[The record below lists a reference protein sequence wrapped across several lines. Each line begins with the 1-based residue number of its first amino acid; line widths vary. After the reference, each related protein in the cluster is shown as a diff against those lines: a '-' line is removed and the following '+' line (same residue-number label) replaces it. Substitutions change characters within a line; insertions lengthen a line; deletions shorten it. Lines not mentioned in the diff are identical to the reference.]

1 MRCKKLSVS
10 KKEEN
15 KWTRCDSFNAS
26 NPRLIWELDCNGE
39 ASWIIE
45 VIKNYKS
52 IYILRN
58 QLRISTHQ
66 QNKASHSIW
75 IKILKSVL
83 EINSINYRKLM
94 WVLFLLTIWMVSS
107 RAHLQHPWGIE
118 LQTFFKLIFSMLKA
132 FFRKVQLWSCLW
144 TRTNSKHS

>member
-94 WVLFLLTIWMVSS
+94 WVLFLLKIWMVSS

-144 TRTNSKHS
+144 TCTNSKHS

>member
-1 MRCKKLSVS
+1 MHKMRCKKLSVQRRRKIS
-10 KKEEN
+10 GH
-15 KWTRCDSFNAS
+15 DVIHLMLDL
-26 NPRLIWELDCNGE
+26 RLIWELDCNGE

-45 VIKNYKS
+45 VIRNNKS

-83 EINSINYRKLM
+83 EINSINYRQLM
-94 WVLFLLTIWMVSS
+94 WALFLLTIWMVSS

-132 FFRKVQLWSCLW
+132 FF
-144 TRTNSKHS
+144 